1 MPPVVRTRARD
12 RRDAGNDGAAGHPAP
27 ERGESDVSSSS
38 SSLQSF
44 ASDEAA
50 AAGDQPGGKQL
61 HNLRRQRA
69 RAKRYVESSV
79 ATAADTSDEEWSPR
93 GEGKKKQ
100 QRKKWG
106 GGTKRGGGGR
116 KKKARRVGP
125 QVSHSVETVAS
136 DERLVISSPHAHDVL
151 SGRGGG
157 KQRKIP
163 TLIVYLAMVCM
174 PYYLSLFRLCSHLL
188 FTLLHYPYIIY
199 NLQTQVSTPTRV
211 IKSSET
217 GFGSGRNPTRW
228 AGTRATRPGS
238 AKRYTTL
245 SFCRTHRA
253 AS

>member
-27 ERGESDVSSSS
+27 ERGESDVSL

-44 ASDEAA
+44 ASEEAA

-93 GEGKKKQ
+93 GGGKRKQQGKK
-100 QRKKWG
+100 RG
-106 GGTKRGGGGR
+106 GGAKRGGGGT
-116 KKKARRVGP
+116 KKKARRAGP
-125 QVSHSVETVAS
+125 QVSPSVEKVAP
-136 DERLVISSPHAHDVL
+136 DGRLVISRPHAHDVL

-163 TLIVYLAMVCM
+163 TLIVYLAMVCI
-174 PYYLSLFRLCSHLL
+174 PYYLLLFCLCSHLL
-188 FTLLHYPYIIY
+188 FYPPSLSIR
-199 NLQTQVSTPTRV
+199 LSTISKHRYQ
-211 IKSSET
+211 
-217 GFGSGRNPTRW
+217 
-228 AGTRATRPGS
+228 RPPG
-238 AKRYTTL
+238 
-245 SFCRTHRA
+245 
-253 AS
+253 